1 MIKVDLHTHSS
12 ASPDGGISPEQYAK
26 ALSDGQ
32 LDCIAITD
40 HNSVDLAQSLHKS
53 LGDQIIV
60 GEEIMTSEGELI
72 GLFLHSFV
80 MPHQTA
86 EATAKSI
93 KAQGGIVYVPH
104 PLETVRKGLPKS
116 VLDDIAELVDVV
128 EVHNG
133 RAVFQ
138 NRGPHAATWARLN
151 RKEIAASS
159 DAHGHKGLGSA
170 YTQMSESPTASNIV
184 KLLETARF
192 VTNRPPLRALLYP
205 KIHRLKKKFGVNR

>member
-12 ASPDGGISPEQYAK
+12 ASPDGGITPEGYAK

-32 LDCIAITD
+32 LDYIAITD
-40 HNSVDLAQSLHKS
+40 HNSVDLAHSLHKS
-53 LGDQIIV
+53 LGDKIIV

-80 MPHQTA
+80 MPHQSA

-104 PLETVRKGLPKS
+104 PLETVRKGLSKS

-138 NRGPHAATWARLN
+138 NRGPQAATWARLN

-159 DAHGHKGLGSA
+159 DAHGHKGLGRA
-170 YTQMSESPTASNIV
+170 YTQVSEQPSSSNIL
-184 KLLETARF
+184 KLLKTARF
-192 VTNRPPLRALLYP
+192 VTNRPPLKALLYP
-205 KIHRLKKKFGVNR
+205 KLHRLRKKFGANK